1 MVPPANDETGKIL
14 RAQWLGALDE
24 IADLE
29 LQRRTW
35 LDPANRNPHWS
46 YIEFVC
52 RYPDADQLKDGQRQ
66 GWLSPAEAKILLEFG
81 QVLIAHK
88 SPTGDDYDNEA
99 IVDDPAWHKVVR
111 AAQVAQQQI
120 ATSAHLSSR

>member
-1 MVPPANDETGKIL
+1 MTSANDQTGKVL
-14 RAQWLGALDE
+14 REQWPAFLDD

-52 RYPDADQLKDGQRQ
+52 SYPDADQLKDGRNK
-66 GWLSPAEAKILLEFG
+66 GWLSPAEAEILLEFR
-81 QVLIAHK
+81 QVLVAHK
-88 SPTGDDYDNEA
+88 APTGNAFDNEA
-99 IVDDPAWHKVVR
+99 VLNDPAWHDVVR
-111 AAQVAQQQI
+111 AAQLAQQAIASLAQI
-120 ATSAHLSSR
+120 SCR